1 MSNSRLS
8 WRLFC
13 FRVTRTALVMTLL
26 RPFSPA
32 ALILLAA
39 CGQRILPHV
48 TPVPAPDRSSIE
60 TSLYL
65 IGDAGAPKP
74 GEPVLTALG
83 SILDDHPEKSLV
95 VFLGDN
101 IYPRGLPPDGDPGRL
116 EAELRLGAQL
126 DVLAA
131 HRVRG
136 WFIPG
141 NHDWARFSRGG
152 WDAIRRQQ
160 AMIAARGLP
169 DVAMV
174 PVGGCPGPVV
184 TDVGRARLVFLDT
197 QWWLQGTPKPVT
209 AADGCEEFSEDGVER
224 ALAAALSGA
233 EGRQVVV
240 MGHHPLSSG
249 GEHGGFF
256 DWKDHLF
263 PLRQLKPWLWIP
275 LPGVGSVY
283 PMARN
288 FGVTSQDIPG
298 PRYQAM
304 IRALTRAFRAA
315 PPLVY
320 AAGHDHALQV
330 IEGGPARWQL
340 VSGAGIFGH
349 EGALTDVPGSRVALS
364 DAGFMRLDFLSD
376 GRVRLA
382 VITADRAGRPTEV
395 YARWIN

>member
-1 MSNSRLS
+1 MTSRRSRFL
-8 WRLFC
+8 
-13 FRVTRTALVMTLL
+13 LVLL
-26 RPFSPA
+26 
-32 ALILLAA
+32 LLAG
-39 CGQRILPHV
+39 CGQRILPRSA
-48 TPVPAPDRSSIE
+48 PVPAPGRSEIA
-60 TSLYL
+60 TTLYL
-65 IGDAGAPKP
+65 IGDAGAPHP
-74 GEPVLTALG
+74 DEPVLAALG
-83 SILDDHPEKSLV
+83 TALDDHPENSLV

-101 IYPRGLPPDGDPGRL
+101 IYPRGLPAEGDAGRL

-126 DVLAA
+126 DLLEH

-160 AMIAARGLP
+160 AMIAGRGVP
-169 DVAMV
+169 GVALV
-174 PVGGCPGPVV
+174 PEGGCPGPVV
-184 TDVGRARLVFLDT
+184 TDVGDRIRLVFLDT
-197 QWWLQGTPKPVT
+197 QWWLQGGPKPAS
-209 AADGCEEFSEDGVER
+209 AADGCAEFTEDGVER

-233 EGRQVVV
+233 DGRQVVV

-256 DWKDHLF
+256 DWRDHLF

-275 LPGVGSVY
+275 LPGLGSVY
-283 PMARN
+283 PIARN

-304 IRALTRAFRAA
+304 IGAISRAFRKA

-320 AAGHDHALQV
+320 AAGHEHALQV

-340 VSGAGIFGH
+340 VSGAGILDH

-364 DAGFMRLDFLSD
+364 DAGFMQLDFLSD
-376 GRVRLA
+376 GRVRLG
-382 VITADRAGRPTEV
+382 VTTVDRAGRPTEV